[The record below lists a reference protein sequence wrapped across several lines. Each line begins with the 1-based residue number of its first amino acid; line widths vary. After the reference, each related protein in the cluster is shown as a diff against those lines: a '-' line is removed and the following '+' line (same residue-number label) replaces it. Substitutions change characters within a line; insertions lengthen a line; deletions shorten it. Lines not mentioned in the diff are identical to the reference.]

1 MKKELILLLS
11 IGLYLLPLRG
21 QNILSSSVRQR
32 LSSSKEDESKV
43 NLLDS
48 LGGVFDWSY
57 ADSSFLYANQA
68 LLLAEKLNY
77 AEGKAWSM
85 TLIAEQFVGVGSY
98 NDAEVWAYKA
108 LQIFKSFNN
117 LMGVINVY
125 LIRGMATQD
134 EGKYDEALLQFHEM
148 LRLAKTLRKST
159 LTWEG
164 WAEGMLASVHERAG
178 NEDSALFYSYQIADS
193 VRLNWSG
200 ALTVLGNIYA
210 KKGQDSLAVAIYR
223 KAVQVALRGFG
234 MVDIIDAYSGIGR
247 VYFREGKTDS
257 AIWYAAKAMDLPCG
271 RQYPIRLLKPAQLLT
286 DIYET
291 RHQTD
296 STLKYLRNTIA
307 LKDSLFSQQKT
318 RQAQNF
324 EFNEQITDLNQ
335 KSQLA
340 ESNLS
345 RANLLKNVTIGG
357 VILALIIAGL
367 LYRQNILKE
376 KNNNLITQK
385 NSQLQHLVTEK
396 EWLLKE
402 LQHRVKNNLQVMMS
416 LQQLQARNLTTE
428 EAQKA
433 VTDSGNRLYAMAL
446 IHQKLYQADGPDK
459 IDMRQYIGELT
470 RYLAEAF
477 APTKAVRVETDL
489 AADIELEVTQ
499 AIPVGLILN
508 EAITNT
514 FKYAFINRAPGS
526 PAPHLQINLFRT
538 WNGEEIELLIADNGR
553 GYDATRDKTSG
564 KSMGFSLMEALAM
577 ELDGVL
583 SVTNE
588 NGVTLILRFT
598 PSQVPALTAS
608 SSLRRTF
615 AYEAGYQQANQS

>member
-11 IGLYLLPLRG
+11 IGLYLLPLRA

-32 LSSSKEDESKV
+32 LSSSKEDMSKV

-48 LGGVFDWSY
+48 LSSVFQWSY

-68 LLLAEKLNY
+68 LWLAEKLNY

-98 NDAEVWAYKA
+98 NDAEVWARKA
-108 LQIFKSFNN
+108 LLIFKSSDNW
-117 LMGVINVY
+117 MGVINVC

-148 LRLAKTLRKST
+148 LRLAKILPKST
-159 LTWEG
+159 LAWDG

-200 ALTVLGNIYA
+200 ALTVLGNIYT
-210 KKGQDSLAVAIYR
+210 KKGQDSLALAIYR
-223 KAVQVALRGFG
+223 KAVRVALRGFG
-234 MVDIIDAYSGIGR
+234 MVDLIDAYSGIGR

-257 AIWYAAKAMDLPCG
+257 AIWYAARAMDLPRG

-286 DIYET
+286 DIYEA

-307 LKDSLFSQQKT
+307 LKDSLFSRQKT
-318 RQAQNF
+318 REAQNF

-345 RANLLKNVTIGG
+345 RANLLKNFTIGG

-446 IHQKLYQADGPDK
+446 IHQKLYQADGPGK
-459 IDMRQYIGELT
+459 INMRQYIGELT
-470 RYLAEAF
+470 RNLAEAF
-477 APTKAVRVETDL
+477 APSKAVKIEADL
-489 AADIELEVTQ
+489 AADVELEVTQ

-526 PAPHLQINLFRT
+526 PAPHLQINLSRT
-538 WNGEEIELLIADNGR
+538 RNGEEIKLLIADNGR
-553 GYDATRDKTSG
+553 GYDATREKTSG
-564 KSMGFSLMEALAM
+564 KSLGFSLMEALTV
-577 ELDGVL
+577 ELDGKL
-583 SVTNE
+583 SVAAD
-588 NGVTLILRFT
+588 NGVTLVLLFT
-598 PSQVPALTAS
+598 PALSQASTS
-608 SSLRRTF
+608 SSTSRR
-615 AYEAGYQQANQS
+615 AYEYNS